1 MDAADALAQALLLRR
16 DDAFAAQL
24 LADLEAQGWT
34 LVHLPTIEQ
43 AADAICHQP
52 WRVERRDRE
61 TGDAEAVLNCVLGV
75 GTTWPWSDA

>member
-1 MDAADALAQALLLRR
+1 MDAADALAQALMLRHG
-16 DDAFAAQL
+16 DTYADEVL
-24 LADLEAQGWT
+24 SVLASQGWT
-34 LVHLPTIEQ
+34 LVHLPTIGQ

-52 WRVERRDRE
+52 WRAERRDRE